1 MGLRLTL
8 LNMWLRL
15 AVKARLRRLQDPF
28 RMRAQLARSAAR
40 HFSPP
45 EGANFQSDAIRRNG
59 DAQSAMISALWASCG
74 RPDRR
79 KVMLYL
85 HGGAFIAGSPETH
98 KHLGAALA
106 GAAGVRAL
114 LPDYR
119 LAPEHPFPAALEDCV
134 IVYRHLLEVGYAAD
148 AIAVAGDSA
157 GGGLAFALLLKLAE
171 LGLPRPGC
179 AVGFS
184 PWTDMTGT
192 QPSLQKN
199 AQSDAMLPASRFHDA
214 AAFYLGGADP
224 MNPLASPVRAAWQDP
239 PPALLMAS
247 RHEILLDDTRWLADA
262 LRRAGG
268 DVHLQLWRRLPH
280 AWPIF
285 TGRLSQ
291 ADQAVAIAG
300 AFIARHLD
308 AEPEE

>member
-8 LNMWLRL
+8 LNLWLRL
-15 AVKARLRRLQDPF
+15 AVKSRLSREQDPL

-40 HFSPP
+40 HLSPP
-45 EGANFQSDAIRRNG
+45 DGANFHRDTIRRDGTRQNVMG
-59 DAQSAMISALWASCG
+59 ALWASCG

-79 KVMLYL
+79 KVLLYL
-85 HGGAFIAGSPETH
+85 HGGAFIAGSPDTH

-106 GAAGVRAL
+106 HAAGVRTI

-119 LAPEHPFPAALEDCV
+119 LAPEHPFPAALDDAV
-134 IVYRHLLEVGYAAD
+134 TTYRHLLETGYAPE

-157 GGGLAFALLLKLAE
+157 GGGLTFALLLRLGE
-171 LGLPRPGC
+171 LDLPQPGC
-179 AVGFS
+179 VAGFS

-192 QPSLQKN
+192 QPSLQRN
-199 AQSDAMLPASRFHDA
+199 ARRDVMLPARRFHDA
-214 AAFYLGGADP
+214 AGFYLGGADP
-224 MNPLASPVRAAWQDP
+224 MDPLISPLRGDWSDP

-247 RHEILLDDTRWLADA
+247 RHEILLDDAKGLAEV

-268 DVHLQLWRRLPH
+268 DVQLQLWRRLPH
-280 AWPIF
+280 AWPFF
-285 TGRLSQ
+285 TGRLKQ
-291 ADQAVAIAG
+291 ADQAVASTG
-300 AFIARHLD
+300 AFIARHLG